1 MRLWKRN
8 FLIYVVFNFWFIVE
22 AERNVTQNVTE
33 MLPAT
38 TANPLRNMT
47 SSLEDTSTGESRNG
61 TTDEIGQQKNPLP
74 KSCGIQNVTIKGR
87 LMGGEPAKLGEF
99 PWLARLMYK
108 NNASNKIFGCSGFLI
123 SSKFVLTAAH
133 CLESEGLG
141 PVFEVHLGEHNTKTK
156 VDCIEKNATC
166 ADKVKILRVNET
178 IPHPSYNITS
188 EDHHHDIGLIYLR
201 KRVKMTLYVS
211 PICLIDKLDFEPFE
225 YWLSGWGKT
234 KTENETSIK
243 MKVSIPPYPHHNCTK
258 KYSKLKVPM
267 KIIDKQLCAGGQ
279 RNKDSCA
286 GDSGGPLMLVVNGTR
301 WFAAGV
307 VSYGRRCGKEGWPAI
322 YTNIMSY
329 NDWIKNTML
338 KYQNQKEKFKVKYP
352 VL

>member
-1 MRLWKRN
+1 
-8 FLIYVVFNFWFIVE
+8 
-22 AERNVTQNVTE
+22 
-33 MLPAT
+33 
-38 TANPLRNMT
+38 
-47 SSLEDTSTGESRNG
+47 
-61 TTDEIGQQKNPLP
+61 
-74 KSCGIQNVTIKGR
+74 
-87 LMGGEPAKLGEF
+87 
-99 PWLARLMYK
+99 
-108 NNASNKIFGCSGFLI
+108 
-123 SSKFVLTAAH
+123 
-133 CLESEGLG
+133 
-141 PVFEVHLGEHNTKTK
+141 
-156 VDCIEKNATC
+156 
-166 ADKVKILRVNET
+166 
-178 IPHPSYNITS
+178 
-188 EDHHHDIGLIYLR
+188 
-201 KRVKMTLYVS
+201 
-211 PICLIDKLDFEPFE
+211 
-225 YWLSGWGKT
+225 
-234 KTENETSIK
+234 